1 MALHLGL
8 DVQSH
13 PELLWIAG
21 EAYDA
26 PLPEYWTEHFDEE
39 GNVYFFNQSTDDV
52 SRDHPLDDY
61 YRELYRLFRE
71 TPGLPEAEA
80 RRAAAGVLQRK
91 GVAAAGPG
99 PGGDGAAGG
108 GVAPTQDQFNH
119 SIHGAVSELREA
131 LSLSEKQRGETEAK
145 LLEMATALQQSQNA
159 DAKIQQAAK
168 EAAMDVLKQRLDAA
182 EKAATEAKAAV
193 EGERM
198 KNELLLMETQYQGQ
212 IKDLEAKLSRA
223 MSSRAEAKLAYKE
236 EKKKA
241 ELVMK
246 RAMETVAA
254 AGASASSSESKRIS
268 ELQQQL
274 MAKEIELAEAVSALE
289 VEKERAKLQLKHHR
303 DLDAVLG
310 EVKEGTTTVQEKL
323 DGLQSNVAQQAKLEV
338 DAQAVRAAEAA
349 AAAREG
355 ALRDEI
361 AALQGRLAGA
371 RGEGEAR
378 FAQREQELAD
388 EVARQKDRARKV
400 ELQHETEL
408 LRLRQRSHLDAASLA
423 RLRAAGDELRSVREF
438 ARTVARDAQQLRA
451 VSADQLGQAAA
462 VVARLNA
469 EAAREAGKQRELA
482 DAIAACAQQMA
493 PLIAE
498 KRKLFNEMMR
508 LKGNIRVF
516 CRVRPMSQRELEAGG
531 VEAVAFPTDC
541 GQRMIELSSRLDH
554 AVKKTYEY
562 DRVFN
567 GGATQEE
574 VFEDVQP
581 LIQSVMD
588 GLNVCVFA
596 YGQTGSGKTH
606 TMEGYDGNRGV
617 TYRSFEE
624 LFKLAG
630 QTSGVY
636 AYTFRVNMI
645 EIYNETIVDLFM
657 RKGTDS
663 VKHDVKVEADGS
675 VHIAGLSDRE
685 VRTPDEFVKVL
696 LSGSRNRSVG
706 ATKMNDRSSR
716 SHLVMMIKV
725 AMRDRA
731 TDRVTHSKLSLVDL
745 AGSERL
751 KKSEVEGERLKES
764 LNINKSLS
772 ALGDVIASLTSS
784 KGHVPY
790 RNSKL
795 THVLAD
801 SLGNDCKTLLF
812 VNCSPAMENAQ
823 ESGCSLMFASRARNV
838 DLSSN
843 GNTAASKKWK
853 EAAALAEKVSKDKKR
868 ELEAVQEGLEEAQDK
883 IAELQAAKKALKS
896 DMISTSS
903 RTRTRPRT
911 AAGTGRAEAGAPGGE
926 GKGQQRGRV
935 PGSHGTV
942 RRRGGRRRGGG
953 PVREP
958 PAPGGGRPG
967 RRRGAAAAGLPAA
980 GELPPAGAAEGG
992 AEPADQ
998 QAHGQVLRQ
1007 VRVVR
1012 RQAAELG

>member
-1 MALHLGL
+1 M
-8 DVQSH
+8 
-13 PELLWIAG
+13 
-21 EAYDA
+21 
-26 PLPEYWTEHFDEE
+26 
-39 GNVYFFNQSTDDV
+39 
-52 SRDHPLDDY
+52 
-61 YRELYRLFRE
+61 
-71 TPGLPEAEA
+71 
-80 RRAAAGVLQRK
+80 
-91 GVAAAGPG
+91 
-99 PGGDGAAGG
+99 
-108 GVAPTQDQFNH
+108 
-119 SIHGAVSELREA
+119 SELREA

-198 KNELLLMETQYQGQ
+198 KNELLLMESQYQGQ

-274 MAKEIELAEAVSALE
+274 MAKEIELAEAESALE

-303 DLDAVLG
+303 DLNAVLG

-323 DGLQSNVAQQAKLEV
+323 DGLQSNVAQQSKLEV
-338 DAQAVRAAEAA
+338 DAREVRAAEAA

-388 EVARQKDRARKV
+388 EVARQKDQVRKV
-400 ELQHETEL
+400 ELEHETEL

-451 VSADQLGQAAA
+451 ASADQLGQAAA
-462 VVARLNA
+462 AVARLNV

-482 DAIAACAQQMA
+482 DAIAACAQQMG

-516 CRVRPMSQRELEAGG
+516 CRVRPMSQREVEAGG

-541 GQRMIELSSRLDH
+541 GQRMIELSSRHDH

-562 DRVFN
+562 DRVFD
-567 GGATQEE
+567 GGTTQEE

-606 TMEGYDGNRGV
+606 TMEGSDGNRGV

-716 SHLVMMIKV
+716 SHLVMLIKV

-795 THVLAD
+795 TLVLAD

-843 GNTAASKKWK
+843 GSTAASKKWK

-896 DMISTSS
+896 DMKSASKSDASEIK
-903 RTRTRPRT
+903 
-911 AAGTGRAEAGAPGGE
+911 ALKAEVKELKAEAKLQKKGVRDLEKGLKDERRQKAKLEDELERARGEVQAAQGAAAPPADAALKDRVYKLE
-926 GKGQQRGRV
+926 GDLKKKAKEVQALTEKLRAKEAA
-935 PGSHGTV
+935 PKA
-942 RRRGGRRRGGG
+942 
-953 PVREP
+953 
-958 PAPGGGRPG
+958 APGGGSPAETAKLRQQVSALTDINKQLLDKCKKAKEDKKALEEQLQAERGAGGAGTPPAPPRTGRSTLLAGGRPG
-967 RRRGAAAAGLPAA
+967 SSGRPASRGGT
-980 GELPPAGAAEGG
+980 AEKVARMQAMYGG
-992 AEPADQ
+992 K
-998 QAHGQVLRQ
+998 R
-1007 VRVVR
+1007 
-1012 RQAAELG
+1012 